1 MIRRPVGLMY
11 YAYILYSL
19 KDKKFYS
26 GFTAD
31 LKRRFTEHQAGMVI
45 STRLRRPLQLVMY
58 EAYHEKDDAKA
69 REKFFK
75 TTKGKIHLRKQLK
88 TFLSNNQPK

>member
-1 MIRRPVGLMY
+1 MY

-26 GFTAD
+26 GFTTD
-31 LKRRFTEHQAGMVI
+31 LKRRFSEHQAGMVK
-45 STRLRRPLQLVMY
+45 STSVRRPLMLVMY
-58 EAYHEKDDAKA
+58 EAYTEETDARA

-75 TTKGKIHLRKQLK
+75 TTKGKIQLRKQL
-88 TFLSNNQPK
+88 TNFLNRDKLPK